1 MPIKICSYR
10 AVNYTLLK
18 AIEKI
23 NGSEIME
30 ALETVYNDDKVRAH
44 NMLWDL
50 GEAHVID
57 MTNEEYSHIMTF
69 LKKQLQKQLGGKTA
83 IYVPGR
89 IGYSVANHQI
99 KLAKDL
105 PVKLKAFRY
114 YHEAAVWLTWP
125 NKLIVISSAN

>member
-18 AIEKI
+18 AIERI
-23 NGSEIME
+23 NGHEIMI
-30 ALETVYNDDKVRAH
+30 ALETVYNDEVLRSH

-57 MTNEEYSHIMTF
+57 MTQKEYIHIITF
-69 LKKQLQKQLGGKTA
+69 LKTLMQKNLGGRTA

-89 IGYSVANHQI
+89 IGYSIANQQI

-125 NKLIVISSAN
+125 NRMIVISAN

>member
-18 AIEKI
+18 AIERI
-23 NGSEIME
+23 SGHEIMD
-30 ALETVYNDDKVRAH
+30 ALETVYNDDSLRSH

-57 MTNEEYSHIMTF
+57 MTKEEYIHIITF
-69 LKKQLQKQLGGKTA
+69 LKSLLQKQLGGRTA
-83 IYVPGR
+83 IYVPRR
-89 IGYSVANHQI
+89 IGYSIANQQI
-99 KLAKDL
+99 KLATDL

-125 NKLIVISSAN
+125 NRIIVISSNN